1 MNTKQTVYKM
11 LIENTGKHFLD
22 SGGDSGRMWQRNQ
35 KKTIQDFENEPEES
49 YEFDFNGGY
58 IYRTLSVFHYLTNN
72 LQIDDLCEDFN
83 NLQNDSNDWDSNCN
97 LYGVSAEAYEILD
110 TLPDVRI
117 LRTWNTY
124 NGESDLSQI
133 LQGATIEIDEETYF
147 CIQIHGGA
155 DARGGYT
162 NAKLFKGGNY
172 CDGMIHEYLF
182 EYKDSLEVEQD
193 LEEGYI
199 ETFTDYLDESITYT
213 SEQVNKRIK
222 EINH

>member
-11 LIENTGKHFLD
+11 LIENTGTHFLD

-35 KKTIQDFENEPEES
+35 KKTIQDFDNEPEEL
-49 YEFDFNGGY
+49 YQFDFDNGY
-58 IYRTLSVFHYLTNN
+58 IYRTLSVFHFLTNN

-83 NLQNDSNDWDSNCN
+83 NLQNESNDWDSNCN
-97 LYGVSAEAYEILD
+97 LYGVSAQAYEILD

-133 LQGATIEIDEETYF
+133 LQGATIEIDGETYF

-162 NAKLFKGGNY
+162 NAKLFKSGYY

-182 EYKDSLEVEQD
+182 EYKDSYEIEQD

-199 ETFTDYLDESITYT
+199 ETFIDYFDESKTYT
-213 SEQVNKRIK
+213 SEEVKKRIK
-222 EINH
+222 QINN